1 MKVNLKIKYTRV
13 MDGLES
19 NDDGFSYK
27 LDKINILEK
36 WNTSVKELK
45 YDLLV

>member
-1 MKVNLKIKYTRV
+1 MKVDLKIKYVRV

-19 NDDGFSYK
+19 NADGFNYK

-36 WNTSVKELK
+36 WNTYIKELK
-45 YDLLV
+45 